1 MKKRLLSAVLALAM
15 ALTMLPLSV
24 FASPVATAVE
34 GNGTANSTAVDSD
47 PGTSSGKTTVEYI
60 PKADASKLLESGAPI
75 TAPGWYRC
83 WTLKGTP
90 NKKIY
95 VKVDTGVVSTEGG
108 SLTTATSGTWYA
120 TPNSTTTGK
129 PLTRFTLLG
138 DVTVTVDATTT
149 SISADVNGHTLT
161 VYGTET
167 GLTSAT
173 FNDRRLLQG
182 GTRGTVSWAIQR
194 DPNEANNRD
203 TSKNLNITASNVKIT
218 SIALSNW
225 ATHTVRLTNCE
236 VQGTISLTGKADNT
250 NSQTLE
256 LNQCVLGGAVTVSGN
271 SSRVTYTD
279 TTGGQNL
286 ALTGTGATLTV
297 NGVSNLG
304 EVTLLATTDSTK
316 KTAATPTVT
325 VNGGAVALIKD
336 GANEASTNP
345 YKINVNAQGVVTSVT
360 LTGGAT
366 LNVNQGTIRQ
376 YVNMGKT
383 SSVTITGPRASVGAD
398 AADGGIVF
406 GDGNK
411 SSLKVTGT
419 NNYVGNINCVTATNM
434 NVDIAAEPTNTF
446 GEVNLTGYVAGTS
459 NGGGIKGGQFTSVT
473 PATALNSSLIFQLKK
488 AAANGGKTIYYTA
501 SQLSNALDEQK
512 VTAAPNGG
520 GFPIVTQVDKL
531 SFVGQDITTNQG
543 NNKTITFQNGSLVW
557 GQLTYQGQSA
567 FSLPTMVNGK
577 NVQNWTVTDVAT
589 NKVINTYPAGGRYL
603 TPSPDADL
611 IMNAQ
616 SASADATKITN
627 VSVKTQGVSQDQQ
640 DNVRATLNGNVFTL
654 TGTVKSLSGFS
665 RITLQVTTDL
675 IDRNGMPI
683 KVDVPVL
690 YNNGITTFG
699 NAQLSN
705 GMVITPDFNSL
716 RLSNDVTYTVNGSG
730 LKAGASLLKND
741 VSSTEIDATVN
752 ISGWT
757 QLQKE
762 QLINAMEWG
771 QFTWNQSPAI
781 LQAIN
786 AVQAGISDSQIK
798 TWITQA
804 QRKYWT
810 SQNQG
815 SSPTEA
821 DLTSTGYETAW
832 LVPYLAVN
840 VTFWNET
847 GVLNATLT
855 PSYRIEVRSSK
866 QGTKDK
872 TPIDN
877 SNKLGA
883 HDPIVVKAG
892 TTLGQLTGEMYATAY
907 NTSNDGK
914 TEITIS
920 GAPTV
925 RFNLPSIQGET
936 FYMHQDGTYA
946 YQVTADG
953 TYTITHAGANG
964 LGTIVINNTPGTIS
978 MKNPKE
984 VTHGVS
990 GDTFVLEDKA
1000 HLYDTL
1006 QAAVDDTRNG
1016 AQITIGANYTGSC
1029 AITMSGAARKV
1040 TITAQGN
1047 NIVTSN
1053 ASGVVVTPDSSGHVY
1068 EVQLVAD
1075 TAVTGNVV
1083 ISAATVANGN
1093 VSLSTTRA
1101 AANSTVTITANPA
1114 SGYSV
1119 TRITAKTN
1127 TGANVPVSSTGT
1139 NNKYTFTVPAGATSV
1154 TVTPEFAVAGQ
1165 ASIIVAPVANGSA
1178 VTNASGNVAQ
1188 TNSTVTVTTTP
1199 NANYRTLGVSARTN
1213 TGASVAVTRSG
1224 NNLYYFTVPAGAT
1237 SVTITPSFDLDTG
1250 MPFVD
1255 VLSTEFYLPYVQF
1268 VYKNGMMNGTEPTV
1282 FSGEQA
1288 ITRGQLVAILWRQQ
1302 GSPAAATYA
1311 GFVDVSAS
1319 EYYASAITWAKNNK
1333 IVNGTSATTFEP
1345 DRAINRQEFATI
1357 LYNFNN
1363 YLGKSTANQKNLNG
1377 YTDNG
1382 YVESWAKTAM
1392 QWCVGNGI
1400 ISGDTPT
1407 TLSPYGTATRY
1418 QGATMLTRY
1427 CQNFLGMK

>member
-24 FASPVATAVE
+24 FASPVATATE

-75 TAPGWYRC
+75 TEPGWYRY

-129 PLTRFTLLG
+129 PLTRFTLLE
-138 DVTVTVDATTT
+138 DTTVAVDATTT

-161 VYGTET
+161 VNGTET

-182 GTRGTVSWAIQR
+182 GTRGTVNWAITR
-194 DPNEANNRD
+194 DPVEANNRD
-203 TSKNLNITASNVKIT
+203 TSKNLNITATNVKLTTI
-218 SIALSNW
+218 SLSNW

-236 VQGTISLTGKADNT
+236 VGAISLTGKTDNT

-256 LNQCVLGGAVTVSGN
+256 LNQCILTGAVTVSGN

-325 VNGGAVALIKD
+325 VNGGTVSVIKD
-336 GANEASTNP
+336 GVGEASTNP
-345 YKINVNAQGVVTSVT
+345 YKINVNAQGVVSSVT

-366 LNVNQGTIRQ
+366 LNVNQGTIQ
-376 YVNMGKT
+376 NYVSLGKT
-383 SSVTITGPRASVGAD
+383 SSVTITGPRASVGTNLAS
-398 AADGGIVF
+398 GGITFV
-406 GDGNK
+406 DGNK

-419 NNYVGNINCVTATNM
+419 NNAIGNITCGTATNM

-446 GEVNLTGYVAGTS
+446 GAVNLTGYVAGTS
-459 NGGGIKGGQFTSVT
+459 NGGGIKGGQFDSVL
-473 PATALNSSLIFQLKK
+473 PSTALNSSLLFQLKK
-488 AAANGGKTIYYTA
+488 DAANGGKTIYYTA
-501 SQLSNALDEQK
+501 SQLSNALDEQE
-512 VTAAPNGG
+512 VNVQAGTDAANPT
-520 GFPIVTQVDKL
+520 VTQVDEL
-531 SFVGQDITTNQG
+531 SFVGQDVTVAKKN
-543 NNKTITFQNGSLVW
+543 ITFQNGSIIW
-557 GQLTYQGQSA
+557 GQLSYNGQSA

-603 TPSPDADL
+603 TPSPDAEL

-627 VSVKTQGVSQDQQ
+627 VSVKTSGVQVDQQ

-675 IDRNGMPI
+675 TDRYGMPI

-741 VSSTEIDATVN
+741 VSSTEIDATIN

-757 QLQKE
+757 QLQKDA
-762 QLINAMEWG
+762 LINAIEAG
-771 QFTWNQSPAI
+771 AFTWNQSPAI

-804 QRKYWT
+804 QRQYWT

-821 DLTSTGYETAW
+821 DLTGTGYDTAW

-855 PSYRIEVRSSK
+855 PSYRVEVRS
-866 QGTKDK
+866 TKDNEQDVV
-872 TPIDN
+872 PIN
-877 SNKLGA
+877 GKLGS

-892 TTLGQLTGEMYATAY
+892 ATLGQLTGEMCATTY
-907 NTSNDGK
+907 TTSTSGA
-914 TEITIS
+914 TTITTS

-925 RFNLPSIQGET
+925 MFNLPSIQGET

-946 YQVTADG
+946 YQSAADG
-953 TYTITHAGANG
+953 TYTITHAGSNG

-990 GDTFVLEDKA
+990 GDTFVLEDSA

>member
-24 FASPVATAVE
+24 FASSGIGNNTATE
-34 GNGTANSTAVDSD
+34 SD
-47 PGTSSGKTTVEYI
+47 PGLENGKTTVAYEAK
-60 PKADASKLLESGAPI
+60 PDSSKDGV
-75 TAPGWYRC
+75 TAAGWYRY
-83 WTLKGTP
+83 WTEKGTP
-90 NKKIY
+90 NVRHY
-95 VKVDTGVVSTEGG
+95 VEVTEGVING
-108 SLTTATSGTWYA
+108 VSTSGTWY
-120 TPNSTTTGK
+120 TSPNTTTNGT
-129 PLTRFTLLG
+129 PLTSFTLLG
-138 DVTVTVDATTT
+138 DVTLNVNSKSSSLNVDL
-149 SISADVNGHTLT
+149 NGNDLT
-161 VYGTET
+161 VSGDEAN
-167 GLTSAT
+167 LTSLT
-173 FNDRRLLQG
+173 VNDKKWYAGQDK
-182 GTRGTVSWAIQR
+182 GTLNWVILRTTDLNADG
-194 DPNEANNRD
+194 NRD
-203 TSKNLNITASNVKIT
+203 QSKNLSVTATNVSIPSIT
-218 SIALSNW
+218 LSNW
-225 ATHTVRLTNCE
+225 ATHTVKLTNCE
-236 VQGTISLTGKADNT
+236 VGAITLSGKSDWTSSQNLTLDRCTLTG
-250 NSQTLE
+250 
-256 LNQCVLGGAVTVSGN
+256 TVSVTGN
-271 SSRVTYTD
+271 SSRVTITD
-279 TTGGQNL
+279 TTGSQDVVLN
-286 ALTGTGATLTV
+286 GTGATLTV
-297 NGVSNLG
+297 GGVSAVKD
-304 EVTLLATTDSTK
+304 VTLTATEDATK

-325 VNGGAVALIKD
+325 VNGGTVAKITG
-336 GANEASTNP
+336 GANEKSGNP
-345 YKINVNAQGVVTSVT
+345 YKVNVNAQGTVTAIESARNGYA
-360 LTGGAT
+360 LA
-366 LNVNQGTIRQ
+366 VNQGTVGNCTLGTVG
-376 YVNMGKT
+376 YPST
-383 SSVTITGPRASVGAD
+383 VTITGPRARVGNLQFAE
-398 AADGGIVF
+398 
-406 GDGNK
+406 GNK

-419 NNYVGNINCVTATNM
+419 NNTVGTINCATATNM
-434 NVDIAAEPTNTF
+434 TVDIAAEPTNLF
-446 GEVNLTGYVAGTS
+446 GQVILTGYT
-459 NGGGIKGGQFTSVT
+459 GGGIKGGKFTGGVQPDSALSSSLVYYLVKNGQVCYYSL
-473 PATALNSSLIFQLKK
+473 AQLSTALDDQTDPDTMDLAI
-488 AAANGGKTIYYTA
+488 
-501 SQLSNALDEQK
+501 
-512 VTAAPNGG
+512 
-520 GFPIVTQVDKL
+520 
-531 SFVGQDITTNQG
+531 VGQNITGDKSTV
-543 NNKTITFQNGSLVW
+543 TFQNGTMVW
-557 GQLTYQGQSA
+557 GKLTYHGQSA
-567 FSLPTMVNGK
+567 INLPTEVNGK
-577 NVQNWTVTDVAT
+577 KIQNWTATIGSDV
-589 NKVINTYPAGGRYL
+589 VNTYPAGGRYL
-603 TPSPDADL
+603 TPSPDADI

-616 SASADATKITN
+616 SASADATRIMNITVN
-627 VSVKTQGVSQDQQ
+627 NTTENS
-640 DNVRATLNGNVFTL
+640 VRAELNGNVFTL
-654 TGTVKSLSGFS
+654 SGAVTSSAGFA
-665 RITLQVTTDL
+665 RIELKITTDL
-675 IDRNGMPI
+675 IGDNGEPI
-683 KVDVPVL
+683 TETVPVL
-690 YNNGITTFG
+690 FNNGITTFG
-699 NAQLSN
+699 NKQLKN

-716 RLSNDVTYTVNGSG
+716 RLSNGVTYTLNGSG
-730 LKAGASLLKND
+730 LKAIASLLQTDLN
-741 VSSTEIDATVN
+741 STEIQATAN

-757 QLQKE
+757 QAQKDA
-762 QLINAMEWG
+762 LISALSDSNNTA
-771 QFTWNQSPAI
+771 FTWNESPAI

-786 AVQAGISDSQIK
+786 AAQATITDSQIK
-798 TWITQA
+798 SWITQA

-810 SQNQG
+810 SQNAG
-815 SSPTEA
+815 TPTEA
-821 DLTSTGYETAW
+821 ELTGTGYSTAY
-832 LVPYLAVN
+832 LVPYLAVTA
-840 VTFWNET
+840 TFWNET

-855 PSYRIEVRSSK
+855 PSYRIEVRSTL
-866 QGTKDK
+866 QGQN
-872 TPIDN
+872 DN
-877 SNKLGA
+877 VVVDGKLGQ

-892 TTLGQLTGEMYATAY
+892 TTLGALTGEMYRTTY
-907 NTSNDGK
+907 TSTNG
-914 TEITIS
+914 TTTTTIS

-925 RFNLPSIQGET
+925 KFNLGAGFNSLW
-936 FYMHQDGTYA
+936 MHQDGTYA
-946 YQVTADG
+946 YAGNNGVW
-953 TYTITHAGANG
+953 TITHAGSNG
-964 LGTIVINNTPGTIS
+964 LGTIVLNDIEPTVTLNNPASI
-978 MKNPKE
+978 
-984 VTHGVS
+984 THTND
-990 GDTFVLEDKA
+990 GDTAVLTGGPIFN
-1000 HLYDTL
+1000 YDAL
-1006 QAAVDDTRNG
+1006 QAAVDDAKHLG
-1016 AQITIGANYTGSC
+1016 EITIGTQYTGST
-1029 AITMSGAARKV
+1029 AITVTGAAR
-1040 TITAQGN
+1040 TITIKAKGN
-1047 NIVTSN
+1047 HVVTSN
-1053 ASGVVVTPDSSGHVY
+1053 ASGVVVTPDSTGHNY
-1068 EVQLVAD
+1068 TVQLVAD